1 MNGKAGQSLLSGR
14 IMNKKNLSRWL
25 PPVLVALMVL
35 LFLALRTVSLT
46 PVPSEAQSGAPSD
59 AETSAVSAESEDAA
73 AAEAASGGAA
83 EIGAAGADGGL
94 TVAESGEY
102 TGKDEVA
109 LYIHQFGHL
118 PSNYITR
125 QEA

>member
-1 MNGKAGQSLLSGR
+1 
-14 IMNKKNLSRWL
+14 MNKKNLSRWL